1 MGFPIADIIVG
12 VIGGGGQVAATFA
25 DRSQAQKDKAYQMEE
40 QAGLNKLLA
49 KTQIEAVKKQ
59 QNAQL
64 ASTVIS
70 AVQANELAH
79 QQEKSKQVLMIVMIS
94 IAGVIVLGGAAVF
107 IISRRKSAAAVN
119 TPMPR

>member
-70 AVQANELAH
+70 AVQSNELAH
-79 QQEKSKQVLMIVMIS
+79 QQAKSKQVLMIVMIS

-107 IISRRKSAAAVN
+107 IISRRKAAAVN
-119 TPMPR
+119 TPITR